1 MRLEWHSTGFDVRQN
16 LMSDKLQLVV
26 VRRPTKENFEQGG
39 EELGKPAKRGETLSF
54 HPLRGFWKSLSDTLM
69 ETDALLQLNNTG
81 LQINPVINPP
91 AQTEFWIPN

>member
-1 MRLEWHSTGFDVRQN
+1 
-16 LMSDKLQLVV
+16 MSDKLQLVV

-39 EELGKPAKRGETLSF
+39 EELGKPAKRGF
-54 HPLRGFWKSLSDTLM
+54 DPLRGFRKSLSDILM
-69 ETDALLQLNNTG
+69 QTDAPPQLNNTG